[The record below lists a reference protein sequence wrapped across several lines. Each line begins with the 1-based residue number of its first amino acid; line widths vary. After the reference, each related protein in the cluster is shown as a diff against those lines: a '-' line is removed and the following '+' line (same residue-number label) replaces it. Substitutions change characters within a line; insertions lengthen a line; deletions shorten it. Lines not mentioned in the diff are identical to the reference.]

1 MSKLLSL
8 HLRCYEILASY
19 AWAARLMIFKSRPK
33 HHVVWHMSQDILRTR
48 VNPKVWSCSGDESF
62 LGRLKHIAVMCH
74 ARATSLRTFQ
84 RYVLALADFINF
96 QIHTCFGSKGK
107 RSRGVF
113 CRETLVIHIAA
124 GGRPK
129 SKRKNLHT
137 MATVGPPSTSS

>member
-19 AWAARLMIFKSRPK
+19 AWAARLMIFKFRPK

-84 RYVLALADFINF
+84 RYVLALADFI
-96 QIHTCFGSKGK
+96 KPA
-107 RSRGVF
+107 R
-113 CRETLVIHIAA
+113 
-124 GGRPK
+124 
-129 SKRKNLHT
+129 
-137 MATVGPPSTSS
+137 